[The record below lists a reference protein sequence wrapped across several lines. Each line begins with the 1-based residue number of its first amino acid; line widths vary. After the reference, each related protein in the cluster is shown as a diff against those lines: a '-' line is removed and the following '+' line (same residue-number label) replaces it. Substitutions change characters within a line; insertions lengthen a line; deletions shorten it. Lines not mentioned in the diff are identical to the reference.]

1 MATKYGKTWWGQQ
14 WLGALKN
21 IDYSNRLSRG
31 ASYAKNG
38 MVKEIIF
45 NGNVIK
51 AKVKGSRRTPY
62 NETIVLPIFFNKEID
77 KLIELIRDQPV
88 VLSKLFNRQLD
99 ESVAQMADKA
109 GIPLSPKEWSDL
121 QMYCSCPAA
130 DSPWLCRTADILRD
144 HHTQRTWTGKKYT
157 KQKIPNRLATCND

>member
-1 MATKYGKTWWGQQ
+1 MDTCEILTIFVHSKKIKQIRMATKYGKTWWGQQ

-38 MVKEIIF
+38 MVQEIIF

-62 NETIVLPIFFNKEID
+62 KETIVLPIF
-77 KLIELIRDQPV
+77 LIR
-88 VLSKLFNRQLD
+88 R
-99 ESVAQMADKA
+99 
-109 GIPLSPKEWSDL
+109 
-121 QMYCSCPAA
+121 
-130 DSPWLCRTADILRD
+130 
-144 HHTQRTWTGKKYT
+144 
-157 KQKIPNRLATCND
+157 